1 MASPTENASASFRQF
16 GRLSRDNAQPTN
28 ISTIGD
34 VAAKV
39 SNISYAMTNLAE
51 GLDQL
56 STGLRATY
64 ILLEQIQASLARQSP
79 R

>member
-1 MASPTENASASFRQF
+1 MSSPTENASASFRQF
-16 GRLSRDNAQPTN
+16 GRLSKDNARPSD
-28 ISTIGD
+28 ISSIDG
-34 VAAKV
+34 VGVKV
-39 SNISYAMTNLAE
+39 INISYALASLAD

-64 ILLEQIQASLARQSP
+64 ILLEQIQASLARQVP